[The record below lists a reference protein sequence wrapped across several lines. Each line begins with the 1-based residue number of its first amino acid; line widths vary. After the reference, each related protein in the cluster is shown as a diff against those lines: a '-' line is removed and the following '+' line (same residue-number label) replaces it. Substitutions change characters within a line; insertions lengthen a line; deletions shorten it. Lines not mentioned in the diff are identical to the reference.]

1 LSFKTN
7 NFTAINY
14 IIIKRFIVYNIYIFI
29 KEIRDIT
36 KKHETAVISEQH
48 DRK

>member
-36 KKHETAVISEQH
+36 KKHETVVISEQH